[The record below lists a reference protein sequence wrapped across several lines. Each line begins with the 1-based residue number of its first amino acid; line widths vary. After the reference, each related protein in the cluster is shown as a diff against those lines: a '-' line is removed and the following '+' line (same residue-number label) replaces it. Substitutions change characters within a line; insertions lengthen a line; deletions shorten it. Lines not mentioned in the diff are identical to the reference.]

1 MLTIVVVVVVAAV
14 VVVVVVAVV
23 VIAVVVADL
32 TLTLDSRGSWSHKG
46 AGVLRRSVQ
55 YDMQL
60 SLFRNLIASAQQDIL
75 CQVADM
81 SSKPC
86 VRWIGR

>member
-14 VVVVVVAVV
+14 VVVVAVV
-23 VIAVVVADL
+23 VIAIVVADL

-60 SLFRNLIASAQQDIL
+60 SLFRNLIASAQQDIW